1 MEEEFVLKLMGGISG
16 DQIRDYLKICDRIRN
31 QGSFHDAILSIRMHT
46 LHFHLVGYS
55 RFDFIPQD
63 LKAYLIDTMRENGF
77 ECLGDFSFHQKGFDA
92 NNYHYLKKCFSDLM
106 DSRKIRETNLSLSWQ
121 NKTY

>member
-1 MEEEFVLKLMGGISG
+1 MEEKFVLELMGRILD
-16 DQIRDYLKICDRIRN
+16 DQIRDYLKICDRIRS
-31 QGSFHDAILSIRMHT
+31 QGSFHDAILSTRMHT
-46 LHFHLVGYS
+46 LRFHLEYS

-63 LKAYLIDTMRENGF
+63 LKAYLIDTMGKNGF
-77 ECLGDFSFHQKGFDA
+77 EYLGGFSFHQKGFDA

-106 DSRKIRETNLSLSWQ
+106 DNREIRETDLSLSWQ